1 MTRTEGTKTKPA
13 TQQTGIPLTG
23 HLCCNFPTAH
33 FYTTLRASSLA
44 SRYAAIRQDRESDS
58 QADDPA
64 RFMLMMSFV
73 VIRTI
78 CSDSAPY
85 LFSVLCFCSSL
96 TLIVAEYE
104 GRVRHVCDE
113 AMQTLSMSHR
123 RVKCFAQVKAAVERP
138 SWWRTWPYGSLH
150 LGART

>member
-73 VIRTI
+73 VIRTL

-85 LFSVLCFCSSL
+85 LLSVLCFCSSL

-104 GRVRHVCDE
+104 GRVRHSYSDSW
-113 AMQTLSMSHR
+113 M
-123 RVKCFAQVKAAVERP
+123 RVGQGQMRLYFVLVIRSCM
-138 SWWRTWPYGSLH
+138 
-150 LGART
+150 